1 MTGDRFQTVSLAEV
15 LSQGSSPER
24 IVDMQNERYITVSIN
39 GKGAR
44 ERVIK
49 DGKYPVPFT
58 GYRVSSGQFIYSRID
73 ARNGAYGIV
82 GPELD
87 GFVVSKDFPVF
98 DIDTQRVNPQ
108 FLLKSV
114 LGGGFLSQVR
124 QSSFGATNRMRIK
137 EEVLGQFSIGLPPLA
152 RQEEII
158 GILDRAQAVVDARQA
173 QLQKLDELVKA
184 RFVEMFGTICE
195 PHYPV
200 VEIERLCSCI
210 VDCPHETP
218 KYEGELIHPAIRTS
232 ELKGSSIDWS
242 SMRYVS
248 ESEYQQRIKRMKP
261 MPGDIVYAREGTY
274 GDAAILPTGY
284 EFCLGQRTMLFRA
297 SADVCMPEYLL
308 HALISPDVKRQAD
321 ELNVGS
327 TVPHVNVRDA
337 KRFKV
342 MCPNLDIQQ
351 EFAAFV
357 AQVDKSGAAV
367 RKALEEAQLLFDSL
381 MQKYFG

>member
-184 RFVEMFGTICE
+184 RFVEMFGTI
-195 PHYPV
+195 
-200 VEIERLCSCI
+200 
-210 VDCPHETP
+210 
-218 KYEGELIHPAIRTS
+218 HPAIRTS

>member
-1 MTGDRFQTVSLAEV
+1 M
-15 LSQGSSPER
+15 
-24 IVDMQNERYITVSIN
+24 
-39 GKGAR
+39 
-44 ERVIK
+44 
-49 DGKYPVPFT
+49 
-58 GYRVSSGQFIYSRID
+58 
-73 ARNGAYGIV
+73 
-82 GPELD
+82 
-87 GFVVSKDFPVF
+87 
-98 DIDTQRVNPQ
+98 
-108 FLLKSV
+108 
-114 LGGGFLSQVR
+114 
-124 QSSFGATNRMRIK
+124 
-137 EEVLGQFSIGLPPLA
+137 
-152 RQEEII
+152 
-158 GILDRAQAVVDARQA
+158 
-173 QLQKLDELVKA
+173 
-184 RFVEMFGTICE
+184 
-195 PHYPV
+195 
-200 VEIERLCSCI
+200 
-210 VDCPHETP
+210 
-218 KYEGELIHPAIRTS
+218 IHPAIRTS

-284 EFCLGQRTMLFRA
+284 EFCLGQRTMLFRV

>member
-1 MTGDRFQTVSLAEV
+1 MVEQKRLGDICTVVSGGTPTRSKAEYWNNGDIPWV
-15 LSQGSSPER
+15 KIGNIKSKYVTEADEFITKAGLEGSSAKMLP
-24 IVDMQNERYITVSIN
+24 
-39 GKGAR
+39 KGTILYTIFA
-44 ERVIK
+44 
-49 DGKYPVPFT
+49 T
-58 GYRVSSGQFIYSRID
+58 
-73 ARNGAYGIV
+73 
-82 GPELD
+82 
-87 GFVVSKDFPVF
+87 
-98 DIDTQRVNPQ
+98 
-108 FLLKSV
+108 
-114 LGGGFLSQVR
+114 LG
-124 QSSFGATNRMRIK
+124 
-137 EEVLGQFSIGLPPLA
+137 EV
-152 RQEEII
+152 
-158 GILDRAQAVVDARQA
+158 GILDFDACTNQAIAGITIKKDNEILPDYLFYYLKSKKKYVDGIGRGVAQNNINLSILRDFRVPVPGMETQKGIVQA
-173 QLQKLDELVKA
+173 LDSVCQIVSKRKQQLQKLDELVKA

-200 VEIERLCSCI
+200 VEIEQLCSHI

-218 KYEGELIHPAIRTS
+218 TYEGELIHPAIRTS
-232 ELKGSSIDWS
+232 ELKGASIDWS

-248 ESEYQQRIKRMKP
+248 ELEYQRRIKRIKP
-261 MPGDIVYAREGTY
+261 LPGDVVYAREGTY
-274 GDAAILPTGY
+274 GDAAILPAGY

-327 TVPHVNVRDA
+327 TVPHVNVKDA